1 MKRLLNILVFF
12 VLASAAMA
20 QEETRIVDSL
30 LQEMARQEGYEKAE
44 TMQELSRAFVEISYD
59 ECVSIGEKA
68 IEESAK
74 TGDIP
79 LLSQAYW
86 KLGLSYLEHYDF
98 DLAHQCFEQASEL
111 LSNSKQ
117 TELTMLVLDYK
128 GRVELLMGE
137 FDLAL
142 STYQKA
148 LEVSENL
155 GDQLNSADV
164 INNMAYIFFNQDEL
178 DKSLDYFENARRRYM
193 QLGDT
198 LSIAQCDNNISNI
211 YIQWQQYDQAKKVL
225 QRAIPV
231 FLEYNDE
238 GSLAHAYHNFGL
250 IYATGHVNLDS
261 AMVYLQ
267 KSVICAE
274 NVGDETVLIEDEI
287 ETANI
292 LMLLG
297 HEREALDLYQTALH
311 SSESMG
317 YMKGLLEAYRYMGI
331 YYNEKGDFTTSAVY
345 LKRCMDLA
353 QEKGNQLL
361 ANTVRPYLIADYAHL
376 GHFAEMKKE
385 LGLFEDDYTAI
396 FSESNEL
403 SEELSRLRYYY
414 DGLLQQYDTQN
425 AQIETLQTQRNHY
438 RLAFFG
444 LLALVLFAVVLFLAY
459 KIVRKKRAKSV
470 NP

>member
-1 MKRLLNILVFF
+1 MKRLVSILVFLI
-12 VLASAAMA
+12 LASVAIA
-20 QEETRIVDSL
+20 QEDTHVVDSL
-30 LQEMARQEGYEKAE
+30 LNEMARQEGYEKAE
-44 TMQELSRAFVEISYD
+44 TMQELSRAFYDISFD
-59 ECVSIGEKA
+59 ECISIGEKA

-74 TGDIP
+74 TGDTP

-86 KLGLSYLEHYDF
+86 KLGLSFLEHYDF
-98 DLAHQCFEQASEL
+98 DLAHDCFETASEL
-111 LSNSKQ
+111 LSNSKE

-137 FDLAL
+137 FDMAL

-148 LEVSENL
+148 LDVSEKL
-155 GDQLNSADV
+155 DDQLNSADV
-164 INNMAYIFFNQDEL
+164 INNIAYIYFSQDEL
-178 DKSLDYFENARRRYM
+178 DKSLDYFENARRRYV

-211 YIQWQQYDQAKKVL
+211 YVQWQQYDQAKKVL

-261 AMVYLQ
+261 ALLFLQ

-274 NVGDETVLIEDEI
+274 NVGDETILIENEI

-292 LMLLG
+292 MVLLG
-297 HEREALDLYQTALH
+297 RDREALNLYQSALH

-317 YMKGLLEAYRYMGI
+317 YMNGLLEAYRHIGI

-353 QEKGNQLL
+353 NEKGNQLL
-361 ANTVRPYLIADYAHL
+361 VNNVRPYLISNYAHL

-385 LGLFEDDYTAI
+385 LGLLKDDYTAV

-403 SEELSRLRYYY
+403 SDELSHLKYNYE
-414 DGLLQQYDTQN
+414 GLLQQYDTQN

>member
-1 MKRLLNILVFF
+1 MKRLLLIVF
-12 VLASAAMA
+12 LAVCSIWAFA
-20 QEETRIVDSL
+20 QEDTHVVDSL
-30 LQEMARQEGYEKAE
+30 LNEMARQEGYEKAE
-44 TMQELSRAFVEISYD
+44 TMQELSRAFFDISFD
-59 ECVSIGEKA
+59 ECISIGEKA

-74 TGDIP
+74 TGDTP

-86 KLGLSYLEHYDF
+86 KLGLSFLEHYDF
-98 DLAHQCFEQASEL
+98 DLAHDCFETASEL
-111 LSNSKQ
+111 LSNSKE

-137 FDLAL
+137 FDMAL

-148 LEVSENL
+148 LDVSEKL
-155 GDQLNSADV
+155 DDQLNSADV
-164 INNMAYIFFNQDEL
+164 INNIAYIYFSQDEL
-178 DKSLDYFENARRRYM
+178 DKSLDYFENARRRYV
-193 QLGDT
+193 QLGDS

-211 YIQWQQYDQAKKVL
+211 YVQWQQYDQAKKVL

-261 AMVYLQ
+261 ALLFLQ

-274 NVGDETVLIEDEI
+274 NVGDETILIENEI

-297 HEREALDLYQTALH
+297 RDREAMDFYQSALH

-317 YMKGLLEAYRYMGI
+317 YLNGLLEAYRHVGI
-331 YYNEKGDFTTSAVY
+331 YYNGKGDFTTSAVY

-353 QEKGNQLL
+353 EEKGNQLL
-361 ANTVRPYLIADYAHL
+361 ANIVRPYLIANYAHL

-385 LGLFEDDYTAI
+385 LGLLKDDYTAV

-403 SEELSRLRYYY
+403 SEELLHLKYNYE
-414 DGLLQQYDTQN
+414 GLLQQYESQN
-425 AQIETLQTQRNHY
+425 DQLQTLQSQLDQY

-444 LLALVLFAVVLFLAY
+444 LLAIALFALAFLVTY
-459 KIVRKKRAKSV
+459 KIVRKKRAKV
-470 NP
+470 

>member
-1 MKRLLNILVFF
+1 MKRLLLIVF
-12 VLASAAMA
+12 LAVCSIWAFA
-20 QEETRIVDSL
+20 QEDTHVVDSL
-30 LQEMARQEGYEKAE
+30 LNEMARQEGYEKAE
-44 TMQELSRAFVEISYD
+44 TMQELSRAFFDISFD
-59 ECVSIGEKA
+59 ECISIGEKA

-74 TGDIP
+74 TGDTP

-86 KLGLSYLEHYDF
+86 KLGLSFLEHYDF
-98 DLAHQCFEQASEL
+98 DLAHDCFETASEL
-111 LSNSKQ
+111 LSNSKE

-137 FDLAL
+137 FDMAL

-148 LEVSENL
+148 LDVSEKL
-155 GDQLNSADV
+155 DDQLNSADV
-164 INNMAYIFFNQDEL
+164 INNIAYIYFSRDEL
-178 DKSLDYFENARRRYM
+178 DKSLDYFENARRRYV
-193 QLGDT
+193 QLGDS

-211 YIQWQQYDQAKKVL
+211 YVQWQQYDQAKKVL

-261 AMVYLQ
+261 ALLFLQ

-274 NVGDETVLIEDEI
+274 NVGDETILIENEI

-297 HEREALDLYQTALH
+297 RDREAMNFYQSALH

-317 YMKGLLEAYRYMGI
+317 YLNGLLEAYRHVGI
-331 YYNEKGDFTTSAVY
+331 YYNGKGDFTTSAVY

-353 QEKGNQLL
+353 EEKGNQLL
-361 ANTVRPYLIADYAHL
+361 ANIVRPYLIANYAHL

-385 LGLFEDDYTAI
+385 LGLLKDDYTAV

-403 SEELSRLRYYY
+403 SEELLHLKYNYE
-414 DGLLQQYDTQN
+414 GLLQQYESQN
-425 AQIETLQTQRNHY
+425 DQLQTLQSQLDQY

-444 LLALVLFAVVLFLAY
+444 LLAIALFALAFLVTY
-459 KIVRKKRAKSV
+459 KIVRKKRAKV
-470 NP
+470 